1 MDASMRGALEVF
13 AVDGLMN
20 RCTGSIPYTSL
31 QWCRRYYEV
40 GTFTMEV
47 PADLYSPEW
56 RFIVCDARPET
67 GIIQK
72 RGYSD
77 TSHTEDGRD
86 TVMISGFFLEAVM
99 NRHTFLDETPT
110 ETQERYYVSPP
121 PSPVR
126 KWLAKP
132 KIYKG
137 SDGMYWYSTGS
148 GTSYGVMD
156 GTASDSPDRKPG
168 GMIKDF
174 GENGASVETGSGTVL
189 LTPVDFEQDDNTFY
203 WKDKQSSTTMVTVK
217 NNGKEETHNICFD
230 DGKGSTYYWDSD
242 GTLKRAVGVNKK
254 NFDAT
259 YKQWSVENREYG
271 GPPWGW
277 RTRTIYTLGP
287 WQTTEAT
294 EPVTEQDN
302 VALCVKWARQY
313 FQNQILFEDNSD
325 ITGVKKKLDPSFE
338 LLGDLL
344 YQELQTVEASFRV
357 RFLFDA
363 NQFIFSVWRG
373 RDLTQETNAGK
384 ADAQPWVV
392 FSDRFGT
399 LYDFDASVDDSNY
412 KNVCFVLY
420 EYDEPIEWCD
430 NGTPDLVMTFS
441 PSQQS
446 GSGSTGGTGTGG
458 AGEMPSEVQLHSSAF
473 QGDLQAMIQEG
484 QGYGYEP
491 TSWEIPCRTV
501 RGTVRAAIDDGEDY
515 DDRETYLDVRGDAP
529 SFAPEMS
536 GSVDMEDWQNNYG
549 LPSLSTS
556 LKSQYE
562 GYEDNLNEQGL
573 TKLNNDYPIVTNV
586 DTGTMDASGYPDSY
600 DLGDKVDVVIEKLG
614 ITETAR
620 IVGVDEVYESSGN
633 SVTRKASII
642 IGNELVT
649 SEKKARLI

>member
-1 MDASMRGALEVF
+1 MRDALEVF

-31 QWCRRYYEV
+31 QWNRRYYEV

-72 RGYSD
+72 REFSD

-126 KWLAKP
+126 KGLAKP

-148 GTSYGVMD
+148 GTSYGVMN

-189 LTPVDFEQDDNTFY
+189 LTPVEFEQDDNTFY

-313 FQNQILFEDNSD
+313 FQNEILFEDNSD

-373 RDLTQETNAGK
+373 RDLTQETNARK
-384 ADAQPWVV
+384 ADALPWVV

-420 EYDEPIEWCD
+420 EYDEPIGWCG

-446 GSGSTGGTGTGG
+446 GGGSTGGTGTGG
-458 AGEMPSEVQLHSSAF
+458 TGEMPSEVQLHSKEY

-484 QGYGYEP
+484 QSYGYEP

-562 GYEDNLNEQGL
+562 GYADNLNEQGL
-573 TKLNNDYPIVTNV
+573 TKLNNDYPIVTNI
-586 DTGTMDASGYPDSY
+586 DTGTMDATGYPDSY
-600 DLGDKVDVVIEKLG
+600 DLGDKVDVVIETLG